1 MQISSLMDFYLI
13 TPRTLSDPS
22 MRAALPKI
30 TSRVAECPRNF
41 ACQLHAAALPSAVS
55 KRGFSTRYSFDLRRL
70 VPEGTHN
77 GSLVRVSRFISQ
89 WACCGGGSA
98 TGPLRACCSTQTV
111 DRAMGFMRTGTSFG
125 ITFLSNRC
133 ARTELSAGAGQTQGE
148 KPEFRLR
155 WASSSR
161 AFCCSNCRNLRSI
174 GSIAKLSV
182 AKSQQAAQW

>member
-1 MQISSLMDFYLI
+1 M
-13 TPRTLSDPS
+13 PS
-22 MRAALPKI
+22 ELRVP
-30 TSRVAECPRNF
+30 TSRGRLAKRRVETGIF
-41 ACQLHAAALPSAVS
+41 DAV
-55 KRGFSTRYSFDLRRL
+55 
-70 VPEGTHN
+70 
-77 GSLVRVSRFISQ
+77 LVRSPTIGARGYAQWQPRSSISIHFTMGLLRGRERY
-89 WACCGGGSA
+89 WTIACMLC
-98 TGPLRACCSTQTV
+98 TQAV
-111 DRAMGFMRTGTSFG
+111 DRAIGFMRTGTSFG

-133 ARTELSAGAGQTQGE
+133 ARTELSAGAGRTQGE